1 MRWQGDRVSPSR
13 RLDGKF
19 FSQEG
24 RRVTGSQGRRGLSE
38 LPALLSV
45 EQACEL
51 LGLSRSAGYRAAAA
65 GHIPT
70 IRWGHR
76 LYVPTVRLLELLG
89 VVPEDR

>member
-1 MRWQGDRVSPSR
+1 MRWQEDRVSPSR
-13 RLDGKF
+13 RLDGKLPNH
-19 FSQEG
+19 EG
-24 RRVTGSQGRRGLSE
+24 ERVTGPQGRLGLSE

-65 GHIPT
+65 GQIPT

-76 LYVPTVRLLELLG
+76 LYVPTTRLLELLG
-89 VVPEDR
+89 VVSER

>member
-1 MRWQGDRVSPSR
+1 M
-13 RLDGKF
+13 
-19 FSQEG
+19 
-24 RRVTGSQGRRGLSE
+24 TGSQGRPGLFE
-38 LPALLSV
+38 LPALLSM

-76 LYVPTVRLLELLG
+76 LYVPTARLLELLG
-89 VVPEDR
+89 LVPEGR

>member
-1 MRWQGDRVSPSR
+1 
-13 RLDGKF
+13 
-19 FSQEG
+19 
-24 RRVTGSQGRRGLSE
+24 VTGSQGPPGVFE

-76 LYVPTVRLLELLG
+76 LYVPTARLLELLG
-89 VVPEDR
+89 LVPEDR

>member
-1 MRWQGDRVSPSR
+1 MM
-13 RLDGKF
+13 
-19 FSQEG
+19 
-24 RRVTGSQGRRGLSE
+24 TGSQGRPGLFE

-76 LYVPTVRLLELLG
+76 LYVPTARLLDVLG
-89 VVPEDR
+89 LMREHR

>member
-1 MRWQGDRVSPSR
+1 
-13 RLDGKF
+13 
-19 FSQEG
+19 
-24 RRVTGSQGRRGLSE
+24 VTGSQGRPGLLE

-76 LYVPTVRLLELLG
+76 LYVPTTRLLELLG
-89 VVPEDR
+89 EVSER

>member
-1 MRWQGDRVSPSR
+1 MVSC
-13 RLDGKF
+13 LD
-19 FSQEG
+19 EG
-24 RRVTGSQGRRGLSE
+24 GRVTGPQGGPGLFE
-38 LPALLSV
+38 LPALLSI

-76 LYVPTVRLLELLG
+76 LYVPTTRLLQLLG
-89 VVPEDR
+89 VVSEG

>member
-1 MRWQGDRVSPSR
+1 
-13 RLDGKF
+13 
-19 FSQEG
+19 
-24 RRVTGSQGRRGLSE
+24 VTGPQGRPGLSE

-76 LYVPTVRLLELLG
+76 LYVPTTRLLELLG
-89 VVPEDR
+89 LVPEDR

>member
-1 MRWQGDRVSPSR
+1 M
-13 RLDGKF
+13 
-19 FSQEG
+19 
-24 RRVTGSQGRRGLSE
+24 TGLQGRQGLLE

-45 EQACEL
+45 DQACEL

-76 LYVPTVRLLELLG
+76 LYVPTARLLQLIG
-89 VVPEDR
+89 VTSEC

>member
-1 MRWQGDRVSPSR
+1 MVSYSH
-13 RLDGKF
+13 
-19 FSQEG
+19 EG
-24 RRVTGSQGRRGLSE
+24 GQVTGPQGLPGLSE

-76 LYVPTVRLLELLG
+76 LYVPTTRLLELLG
-89 VVPEDR
+89 VASER

>member
-1 MRWQGDRVSPSR
+1 MRWQEDRISPSR
-13 RLDGKF
+13 RLDGKLPYH
-19 FSQEG
+19 EG
-24 RRVTGSQGRRGLSE
+24 ERVTGPRGRLGLLE

-76 LYVPTVRLLELLG
+76 LYVPTTRLLELLG
-89 VVPEDR
+89 VASER

>member
-1 MRWQGDRVSPSR
+1 MTGPRG
-13 RLDGKF
+13 RL
-19 FSQEG
+19 
-24 RRVTGSQGRRGLSE
+24 GLSE
-38 LPALLSV
+38 LPGLLSV
-45 EQACEL
+45 EQACGL

-89 VVPEDR
+89 LVPEDQ

>member
-1 MRWQGDRVSPSR
+1 
-13 RLDGKF
+13 
-19 FSQEG
+19 
-24 RRVTGSQGRRGLSE
+24 VTGPQGRLRLSE

-65 GHIPT
+65 AHIPT

-76 LYVPTVRLLELLG
+76 LYIPTGRLLELLG
-89 VVPEDR
+89 VVSER

>member
-1 MRWQGDRVSPSR
+1 
-13 RLDGKF
+13 
-19 FSQEG
+19 
-24 RRVTGSQGRRGLSE
+24 VTGPQGRPGLSE

-70 IRWGHR
+70 IRWGYR
-76 LYVPTVRLLELLG
+76 LYVPTGRLLELLG
-89 VVPEDR
+89 VASGR

>member
-1 MRWQGDRVSPSR
+1 
-13 RLDGKF
+13 
-19 FSQEG
+19 
-24 RRVTGSQGRRGLSE
+24 VTGSQGRPGLSG

-76 LYVPTVRLLELLG
+76 LYVPTARLLELLG
-89 VVPEDR
+89 VALER